1 MHLRLLRYP
10 GSAESMF
17 MSTHAHN
24 KINVFLGIR
33 DMNKVN
39 YAIPY

>member
-10 GSAESMF
+10 GSTESIF

-24 KINVFLGIR
+24 KINILGIR